1 MMSDPKN
8 LDYYVNLPY
17 TIELTP
23 AGDGSWFAKIPL
35 LPGCMTV
42 GDTQQEALEMIEDAK
57 LGWLSVALEEGDIIP
72 EPQPV
77 N

>member
-1 MMSDPKN
+1 MMRD
-8 LDYYVNLPY
+8 LDYYMRLPY

-23 AGDGSWFAKIPL
+23 AEDGTWFAKIPL

-42 GDTQQEALEMIEDAK
+42 GDTQQEALDMIEDAK
-57 LGWLSVALEEGDIIP
+57 LAWLSVALTEGDTIP

-77 N
+77 